1 MKNNELSIKQINF
14 LFTKECKRRG
24 IIKKTLLKNFMIDFI
39 NENYQEK
46 SVKSTKDN
54 NSEEIKTFG
63 EKKEE
68 KELTLKERKQ
78 LFDEKLTQGLSEEAK
93 KKLS

>member
-1 MKNNELSIKQINF
+1 MKNSQTSMKEINL

-46 SVKSTKDN
+46 SINKTKEN
-54 NSEEIKTFG
+54 NSEEIVLSFSQKRQLFSKVMKTEDLKG
-63 EKKEE
+63 LSKEE
-68 KELTLKERKQ
+68 IDKLLK
-78 LFDEKLTQGLSEEAK
+78 D
-93 KKLS
+93 